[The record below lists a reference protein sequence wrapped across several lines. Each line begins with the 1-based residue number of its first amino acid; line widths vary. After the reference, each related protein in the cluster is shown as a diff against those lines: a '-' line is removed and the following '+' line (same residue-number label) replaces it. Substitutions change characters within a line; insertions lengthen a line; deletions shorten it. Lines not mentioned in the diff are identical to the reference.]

1 MGAQEDIEDEKFKK
15 FRIVLDKNG
24 NTYYNK
30 YCSRFLMGAD
40 SVLEIKNKRRT
51 AEIERMRRL

>member
-1 MGAQEDIEDEKFKK
+1 MDVQEGIGDEKLKK

-30 YCSRFLMGAD
+30 YCSRFLWRSS
-40 SVLEIKNKRRT
+40 SVG
-51 AEIERMRRL
+51 

>member
-1 MGAQEDIEDEKFKK
+1 MKITIHQQLILLIMGAQEDIEDEKFKK

-30 YCSRFLMGAD
+30 YCSRFLWRSS
-40 SVLEIKNKRRT
+40 SVG
-51 AEIERMRRL
+51 